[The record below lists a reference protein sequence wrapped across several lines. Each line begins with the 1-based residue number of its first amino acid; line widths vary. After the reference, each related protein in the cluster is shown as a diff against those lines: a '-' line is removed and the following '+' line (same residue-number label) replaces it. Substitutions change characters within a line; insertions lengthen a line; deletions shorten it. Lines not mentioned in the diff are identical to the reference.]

1 MEAAGSEPA
10 PTPAAATVTL
20 EHEPREGTRFL
31 IEVPGYRGTLE
42 DLVRGAQHGEID
54 LSSVSV
60 AAITQGFRR
69 LIDAD
74 PERAQLQDV
83 ADFLTLA
90 ARLVALKA
98 AAVLPDGA
106 GVEPDAEEAPVDGG
120 DAGRRLEEY
129 RLYRAA
135 ADALLAGPVED
146 GARSFLGLVSSDV
159 IPVERMRIPPERLA
173 AAFRAVLERLGEEEP
188 LPVGVRTFSVEEKMA
203 ELRERLE
210 HGALQFEELFAGVT
224 TRLEAVACFLA
235 LLELLKRSEATV
247 EQESPFGPITVSANA
262 NA

>member
-1 MEAAGSEPA
+1 MDGAGSDA
-10 PTPAAATVTL
+10 TPATSPATVTL
-20 EHEPREGTRFL
+20 EHEAREGTRFL
-31 IEVPGYRGTLE
+31 VAVPGYRGTLDE
-42 DLVRGAQHGEID
+42 LVRLAQHGEVD
-54 LSSVSV
+54 LSTVSV

-69 LIDAD
+69 LLDAD
-74 PERAQLQDV
+74 PEHAQLQDV
-83 ADFLTLA
+83 ADFLSLA

-98 AAVLPDGA
+98 AAALPDSA
-106 GVEPDAEEAPVDGG
+106 AAEPAEDDAPPDGG

-129 RLYRAA
+129 RLYKAA

-146 GARSFLGLVSSDV
+146 GARSFLGLVSPEV

-173 AAFRAVLERLGEEEP
+173 AAFRAVLERLGDEEP

-210 HGALQFEELFAGVT
+210 HGAVHFEELFTGVA

-235 LLELLKRSEATV
+235 LLELLKRNEATV
-247 EQESPFGPITVSANA
+247 EQDSPYGPIRVMAHA
-262 NA
+262 